1 MFDNIAGKIRGAAR
15 LILLVG
21 LVISLIAMIGIWITG
36 GGLSGRGGGF
46 TVFVYGLLAGALGCI
61 GSWIMALYTY
71 GFGQLIEDTE
81 AIRHNTEDT
90 QYSAEALRRMADER
104 RRANAPKPRQAEEE
118 AQ

>member
-1 MFDNIAGKIRGAAR
+1 MFENIAGKIRGAAR

-21 LVISLIAMIGIWITG
+21 LVMSLIVMISIWITG

-46 TVFVYGLLAGALGCI
+46 TVFVYGLLAGALGAI
-61 GSWIMALYTY
+61 ASWIGALFTY
-71 GFGQLIEDTE
+71 GFGQLIEDIE

-90 QYSAEALRRMADER
+90 QYSADALRRMADER
-104 RRANAPKPRQAEEE
+104 RRGNIPKPRQAEEE

>member
-1 MFDNIAGKIRGAAR
+1 MFENIAVKIKGAAR

-21 LVISLIAMIGIWITG
+21 LVLSLIAMIGIWITG

-61 GSWIMALYTY
+61 GSWIGALMTH
-71 GFGQLIEDTE
+71 GFGQLLEDTE

-90 QYSAEALRRMADER
+90 LYSADALRRMADER
-104 RRANAPKPRQAEEE
+104 RRGNAAKSRQPEAE

>member
-15 LILLVG
+15 LILMVG
-21 LVISLIAMIGIWITG
+21 LVISLIAMISIWITG

-61 GSWIMALYTY
+61 SSWVMALYTY

-90 QYSAEALRRMADER
+90 QYSADALRRMADER
-104 RRANAPKPRQAEEE
+104 RRSGGAKPYQPEEE
-118 AQ
+118 AE